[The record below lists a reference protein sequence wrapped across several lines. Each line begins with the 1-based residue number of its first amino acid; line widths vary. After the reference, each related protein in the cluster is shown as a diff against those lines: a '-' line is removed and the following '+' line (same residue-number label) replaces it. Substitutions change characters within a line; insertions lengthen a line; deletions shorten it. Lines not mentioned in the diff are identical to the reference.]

1 MTSPCTTCVADD
13 PCPCPQ
19 FLAWWDTA
27 NPADPE
33 PARCHVC
40 DDADW
45 LALSGE
51 DFAAIA
57 ARLGVLPK
65 SLDRHLRRH
74 GREDLIPR
82 RTA

>member
-1 MTSPCTTCVADD
+1 MTSPCTLCDTLADCATCLPRLAWEGATADPD
-13 PCPCPQ
+13 PAPCPQ
-19 FLAWWDTA
+19 CSET
-27 NPADPE
+27 E
-33 PARCHVC
+33 
-40 DDADW
+40 W